1 MKQRNET
8 MMSELLP
15 GKTCVG
21 ARVRRR
27 VKSDAASQALAPV
40 NTPKW
45 EGLIWSLK
53 GNPTQE
59 LQEIS

>member
-1 MKQRNET
+1 

-45 EGLIWSLK
+45 ERLIWSLK